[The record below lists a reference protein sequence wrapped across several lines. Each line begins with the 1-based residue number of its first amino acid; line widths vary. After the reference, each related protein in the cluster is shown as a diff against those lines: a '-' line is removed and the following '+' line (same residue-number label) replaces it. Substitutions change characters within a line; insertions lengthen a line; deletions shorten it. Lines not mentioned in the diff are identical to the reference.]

1 MRTLGWVAAATIAI
15 ASGAHAQADLDSTL
29 GLAASRA
36 WLADLD
42 AGRYGLT
49 WEEAD
54 PLLKGSLTKVLWET
68 GLDRARAPLGVT
80 VARKI
85 RQASCTRGTQADPE
99 AEICLIQYDTQF
111 EHRMLGDERITVLRG
126 RDGNWR
132 VASYSL
138 R

>member
-1 MRTLGWVAAATIAI
+1 MAVATIAL
-15 ASGAHAQADLDSTL
+15 ASLAHAQADLDSTP

-42 AGRYGLT
+42 AARYGLS

-54 PLLKGSLTKVLWET
+54 ALLKGSMPKVIWET
-68 GLDRARAPLGVT
+68 GLERARGPLGV
-80 VARKI
+80 ALSRKI
-85 RQASCTRGTQADPE
+85 RKASCTRGTQADPE

-132 VASYSL
+132 VAEYAL